1 MPEAPRARL
10 PACRQHARPAWPGRT
25 SLAKRCDQARSDDFG
40 ALDDHV
46 FLRHV
51 LMEAAGAG
59 LDLADRVD
67 HVHALA
73 DLAEHAIAPALQI
86 SGLEIEE
93 VVVGDVDEELRGG
106 RVRGLG
112 ARHGDGAALVLE
124 AVVGFVLD
132 LLAGRLLVH
141 ARLEAAALDHEAVD
155 DAMEHGVVVVAG
167 LDVGEEVGHGDR
179 GLLGVELE
187 GDDAVVGVQFD
198 CHCGFSW
205 INRMRPAVRLPA
217 RKWGWVGLTW
227 APSWPAGR
235 TRSRARFPRPPA
247 RPARSGGSRGWR
259 WAPCR
264 SSGPRPCP

>member
-86 SGLEIEE
+86 SGLDIEE
-93 VVVGDVDEELRGG
+93 VVVGDVDEELRGE
-106 RVRGLG
+106 RKSTRLNSSHVKNSY
-112 ARHGDGAALVLE
+112 
-124 AVVGFVLD
+124 AVF
-132 LLAGRLLVH
+132 
-141 ARLEAAALDHEAVD
+141 
-155 DAMEHGVVVVAG
+155 
-167 LDVGEEVGHGDR
+167 
-179 GLLGVELE
+179 
-187 GDDAVVGVQFD
+187 
-198 CHCGFSW
+198 
-205 INRMRPAVRLPA
+205 
-217 RKWGWVGLTW
+217 
-227 APSWPAGR
+227 
-235 TRSRARFPRPPA
+235 
-247 RPARSGGSRGWR
+247 
-259 WAPCR
+259 
-264 SSGPRPCP
+264 